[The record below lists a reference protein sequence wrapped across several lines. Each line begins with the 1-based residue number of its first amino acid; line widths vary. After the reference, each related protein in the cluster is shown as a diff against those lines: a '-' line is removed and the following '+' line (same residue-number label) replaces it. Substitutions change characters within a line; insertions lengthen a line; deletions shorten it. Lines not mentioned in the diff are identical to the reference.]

1 MDGAILIK
9 WVHNWRRVLTQEI
22 CATSEARIEDTA
34 REVQSFLCNAIISQM
49 LASRGILDARCW
61 MLDTRGGKQMRE
73 ELSGMDLSEIPFE
86 ILSDIYESH
95 LARKLVLNNS
105 TGELEYSPEGG
116 LRKGKGIYYTPPY
129 VVRYIVD
136 RTLGRHLWGT
146 ENGRPAK
153 NMTARTPGEIRDLRI
168 LDPAC
173 GSGSFLSYAF
183 DVLAEFYAFHNPCAE
198 AEWLSLILENHL
210 YGIDMD
216 SDAVDMTCKILRLKA
231 LERRSRENEN
241 PPSPLFQGGV
251 RSLNMNIRKG
261 NFLISDPS
269 APENLEHF
277 DWKTEAPEVM
287 GAGGFSMILGN
298 PPYGAKLTP
307 TERKL
312 IKKSY
317 ETHKS
322 SDSSSLFVEKAVNML
337 KDDGLMGFIVPKSLS
352 YVVAWQPIRKFLLK
366 NCRIIE
372 IADARKAFKGVLLEQ
387 MVMIARKQTA
397 SPDRTVVS
405 ILRPESAVASHSID
419 SSAMTAERF
428 SIWLSSDRIRGIVDR
443 IWEKSVPLGQI
454 AEIWNG
460 LNIQRLPI
468 FSDVR
473 DAEHDR
479 PCLRGKNIQRYRIRQ
494 DMQYIQVTDAVKRQ
508 RLSLEM
514 FRRPKIV
521 AQDIIAH
528 IKNPQPRIKL
538 MAAIDRSADWLNVNT
553 VTNITSSEYS
563 LEYLCGILN
572 SRLISWYA
580 YDFIYN
586 RSIRTMHFRNGYA
599 DQIPICRME
608 RDKAMYEQLTA
619 YVNEIIALYNGE
631 TPQESEIAA
640 LEKKIDEMV
649 YKLYGITDRDVS
661 FLSKN
666 AGFC

>member
-1 MDGAILIK
+1 LDRATLIK

-22 CATSEARIEDTA
+22 CAMSEARIEDTA
-34 REVQSFLCNAIISQM
+34 SEVQCFLCDAVISQM
-49 LASRGILDARCW
+49 LVSRN
-61 MLDTRGGKQMRE
+61 MLDTGCSMLDTGCGDQMRE

-86 ILSDIYESH
+86 ILSDIYESY
-95 LARKLVLNNS
+95 LARKLVLNDS

-146 ENGRPAK
+146 EDGRPAK
-153 NMTARTPGEIRDLRI
+153 NMTARTPGEIRDLKI

-173 GSGSFLSYAF
+173 GSGSFLSYVF
-183 DVLAEFYAFHNPCAE
+183 DVLAEFYAQHAPCAE
-198 AEWLSLILENHL
+198 AEWLPLILENHL

-216 SDAVDMTCKILRLKA
+216 SDAVDMTCMILNLKA
-231 LERRSRENEN
+231 LERTGHA
-241 PPSPLFQGGV
+241 PDTPSNL
-251 RSLNMNIRKG
+251 NIRQG

-269 APENLEHF
+269 ASKDLEPF
-277 DWKTEAPEVM
+277 DWKSEAPDVM
-287 GAGGFSMILGN
+287 DAGGFSMILGN

-312 IKKSY
+312 IRKSY

-337 KDDGLMGFIVPKSLS
+337 RGGGLMGFIVPKSLS

-366 NCRIIE
+366 NCRIVE

-387 MVMIARKQTA
+387 MVMIAGKQTA
-397 SPDRTVVS
+397 STDRTVVS
-405 ILRPESAVASHSID
+405 ILRPESAIISHSIE
-419 SSAMTAERF
+419 SSALTAERF
-428 SIWLSSDRIRGIVDR
+428 SIWLSSDRVRGIVDR

-460 LNIQRLPI
+460 LNIQRFPI

-473 DAEHDR
+473 DAKHDR

-494 DMQYIQVTDAVKRQ
+494 DMQYIQVTDAVKHQ

-514 FRRPKIV
+514 FRRPKII

-553 VTNITSSEYS
+553 VTNITSSQYS

-599 DQIPICRME
+599 DQIPICRMD
-608 RDKAMYEQLTA
+608 RDKAMCEQLTA
-619 YVNEIIALYNGE
+619 YVDEIIALYNGE
-631 TPQESEIAA
+631 TPRESEVAA
-640 LEKKIDEMV
+640 LENKIDELV
-649 YKLYGITDRDVS
+649 YKLYGITDRDVN